1 MQRSY
6 LSLAATIMAL
16 SAFGTYANAEES
28 QSEPAEMARADGN
41 VMEETV
47 VLGRLQSAAQSLLQ
61 DRLEDDALVDSLD
74 SETISR
80 MGDSSVAASLR
91 RVSGLTLVSDK
102 FVYVRGLGERY
113 SSTSLNGAF
122 IPSPDLTRNVIPLD
136 VFPSAIVS
144 SLAVQKTFA
153 PDISANY
160 AGGAVDITTTP
171 FPDKGFNFSVEVGGG
186 WNSEADNLKSYPGG
200 SDDDWGQDDGT
211 RALPSQIIQGLQAY
225 QGSIGVQSILSGLNR
240 TAGGGTQAQATAIN
254 NTYALALNRN
264 LAVSDKDDTLDNDF
278 RVTVG
283 NTYDFAPDLEGGF
296 QLSGSYASKWRNTQ
310 RYQAI
315 FSTPDEQF
323 ESEDETTYAVDM
335 SGTVTFGLRYL
346 DEHEVT
352 VASLF
357 LRNSDDEISI
367 SDFHNENRQLSSG
380 LGFRGYRFEFEER
393 EMLVNQVKGE
403 HLLGL
408 NTKELLRG
416 WLDWVPTDAQI
427 DWFYSDAKANTD
439 IPNRVSIAFDTVV
452 DAATGAVQ
460 SESMKRDAS
469 AVDFRYT
476 DLEDEVLSY
485 GWGATIPFVLD
496 RSTFEVKFGYQHDQ
510 KARTYAQREFGLG
523 SVDASDA
530 VLQGSIATV
539 LSDSNIGLIE
549 NGFSVQEQGAG
560 SRSYLAATMVD
571 ASYGM
576 LDWTFDETWR
586 VTAGARYEDYRQVAL
601 PWNVFGYTVD
611 QPQISMDTATL
622 ARATFTDDTFYPSLS
637 LVYMGDWLAETFQ
650 LRLSVSQ
657 TTIRPDL
664 REVTD
669 SSYQDPITNELVN
682 GNPDIVPSTVDNIDL
697 RAEWFFANGNN
708 LTISLFSKEIADPI
722 EYFESPASDT
732 NTAREII
739 NADETT
745 ITGIE
750 VDGVLALGFFGD
762 WGESWFLQG
771 NATFQ
776 DTETTAGTNADAPT
790 NNVRPATGASDYVF
804 NMMLGYDSMDGRHSA
819 NLLYNVFG
827 ERLYVAGRLGAPDGY
842 EQPFN
847 SLDVNYSFYP
857 SDNWTVK
864 LKVQN
869 LLDETIEIERAGVV
883 TYAENPGTA
892 VAVKVK
898 YDF

>member
-439 IPNRVSIAFDTVV
+439 IPNRVTIAFDTVV

-496 RSTFEVKFGYQHDQ
+496 RSTFEVKFGYQRDQ

-622 ARATFTDDTFYPSLS
+622 ARATFTNDTFYPSLS